1 MTNKLVRRI
10 VGVGAKLVLAAAV
23 VGALVLGQHSVA
35 RATETTTFQL
45 PLVKISQSWGVPTQ
59 LSIYLTATVG
69 DVPGVTT
76 FGVANPGPFGGST
89 VLDSHARI
97 QWMNVTTGAIGV
109 VDVADRETAQQP
121 CDCAPPPVPVFTGAG
136 QIIALATAGG
146 LAVTI
151 SSGFGTFTAL

>member
-1 MTNKLVRRI
+1 V
-10 VGVGAKLVLAAAV
+10 VAKLCFAGAL
-23 VGALVLGQHSVA
+23 VGALVLGQHTVA
-35 RATETTTFQL
+35 RAAETTTFQL

-69 DVPGVTT
+69 DAPGVTT

-109 VDVADRETAQQP
+109 VDVADRDTAQQP
-121 CDCAPPPVPVFTGAG
+121 CDCAPASVPAFTGAG
-136 QIIALATAGG
+136 RIVALATAGG